1 MQKTLIG
8 KIVHFYPKISVAVIE
23 LQAGL
28 KVGQKISVEKEDKS
42 FEQMVDSMQS
52 EHKSITE
59 AKSGDSIGLKLIE
72 PTREGARVFIV
83 VE

>member
-23 LQAGL
+23 LQANL
-28 KVGQKISVEKEDKS
+28 KVGQKISVEREDKT
-42 FEQMVDSMQS
+42 FEQVVDSMQS
-52 EHKSITE
+52 EHKSIPE
-59 AKSGDSIGLKLIE
+59 AKSGDSIGLKLLE
-72 PTREGARVFIV
+72 PAKEGARVFIV